1 MTCLTKNTNY
11 RGMVNYMK
19 LNDKELKQITGGVS
33 VWAVIGA
40 IAGLI
45 FGVGAVDGYARP
57 PRCRR

>member
-1 MTCLTKNTNY
+1 
-11 RGMVNYMK
+11 MVEYMK
-19 LNDKELKQITGGVS
+19 LNNRELEQIAGGVS

-40 IAGLI
+40 LAGLI

>member
-1 MTCLTKNTNY
+1 MIYLTKNMKS
-11 RGMVNYMK
+11 RGMVEYMK

-33 VWAVIGA
+33 VWVVIGA

-45 FGVGAVDGYARP
+45 FGVGAIDGYARP